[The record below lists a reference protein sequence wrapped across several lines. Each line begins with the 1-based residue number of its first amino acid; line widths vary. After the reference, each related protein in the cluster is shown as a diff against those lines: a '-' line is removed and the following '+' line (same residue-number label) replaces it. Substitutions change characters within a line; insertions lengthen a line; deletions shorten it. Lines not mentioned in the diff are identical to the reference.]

1 MYCEHSG
8 GLHGVSSEGGYL
20 QGENYGFAVLCNQ
33 GEVDVSD
40 LLWALY
46 NAVTGRP
53 LEADHRWLRPAGGT
67 FSQPELLTGRY
78 VCHEGVP
85 VHWTVSCRNG
95 ELSVD
100 QDGTK
105 RRLVWC
111 GGAWF
116 QQLDEEGR
124 VMGRCRFHIRN
135 GQAWGVQVYTRVYQR
150 EDTEKETQ
158 L

>member
-1 MYCEHSG
+1 M
-8 GLHGVSSEGGYL
+8 
-20 QGENYGFAVLCNQ
+20 
-33 GEVDVSD
+33 
-40 LLWALY
+40 
-46 NAVTGRP
+46 
-53 LEADHRWLRPAGGT
+53 
-67 FSQPELLTGRY
+67 
-78 VCHEGVP
+78 
-85 VHWTVSCRNG
+85 
-95 ELSVD
+95 D